1 MPYVAIKSFPQDEA
15 VKQAAA
21 EEINQ
26 TILKLWGCPQEVI
39 SISFEEVLPGN
50 WKEQVVLPEIEP
62 QKDKMLLY
70 MGEKQY

>member
-1 MPYVAIKSFPQDEA
+1 M
-15 VKQAAA
+15 KQAAA

-39 SISFEEVLPGN
+39 SISFEEVPPEK
-50 WKEQVVLPEIEP
+50 WRDQVVLPEIEP

-70 MGEKQY
+70 MGEKSY